1 MTRGR
6 ENRKA
11 PVAAAEQVRLFWHLP
26 ESLSLL
32 SPVNAARRELSQLA
46 GKPREC
52 FRRRPDVQLIGVA
65 GPLDL
70 LFWKF

>member
-1 MTRGR
+1 MNRGR

-26 ESLSLL
+26 ERLSQL
-32 SPVNAARRELSQLA
+32 NAVRRELSQLA

-52 FRRRPDVQLIGVA
+52 FRWCLDVQLMGVA
-65 GPLDL
+65 GPAA
-70 LFWKF
+70 